1 MNGTGGQGPDLSRI
15 VNLILQN
22 PALIE
27 QIEMLARKDQEATDI
42 QIAEPTAREEDAPKA
57 DSVPASAA
65 PPTQDGKREKRT
77 RLLSAL
83 RPYVSE
89 RRSKTLDTLIGAMDI
104 FDIIGRG

>member
-15 VNLILQN
+15 INLILQN

-27 QIEMLARKDQEATDI
+27 QIEMLARQDREAKDI
-42 QIAEPTAREEDAPKA
+42 QIAEPKAREEDAPKA

-65 PPTQDGKREKRT
+65 PPAQDGKREKRT